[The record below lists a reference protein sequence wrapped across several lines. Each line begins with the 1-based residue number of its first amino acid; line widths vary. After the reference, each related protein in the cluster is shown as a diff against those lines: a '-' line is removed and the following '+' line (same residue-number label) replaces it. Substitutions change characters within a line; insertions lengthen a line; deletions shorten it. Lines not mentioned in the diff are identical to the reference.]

1 MIAVKEPYIQKPTD
15 VFRITDDGDE
25 RDISEIHEMLK
36 EYNLARREAS
46 ESVPIG
52 VFFEDASGKKLA
64 GMTGETFGNWL
75 CIQFLF
81 VSETLRGSG
90 VGKRLLEA
98 AENEAVRRGCKYAFV
113 NTFSFQ
119 APEFYI
125 KHGYRE
131 VFTLEEYPYTGKRH
145 YYTKELL

>member
-1 MIAVKEPYIQKPTD
+1 MKKPYIQKPTD

-36 EYNLARREAS
+36 EYNLTCREAS
-46 ESVPIG
+46 KNVPIG
-52 VFFEDASGKKLA
+52 VFLEDASGQKLA
-64 GMTGETFGNWL
+64 GLTGETFGNWL
-75 CIQFLF
+75 CIQYLF
-81 VSETLRGSG
+81 VSETLRGAG
-90 VGKRLLEA
+90 VGSRLLEA

-119 APEFYI
+119 APAFYE

-131 VFTLEEYPYTGKRH
+131 VFTLEEYPYTEKRH